1 MFEEGYYPDA
11 LDTGSPVN
19 CGAGIC
25 TIEGLIA
32 KKTIRRCIQI
42 IVILKEEIK

>member
-1 MFEEGYYPDA
+1 MLWTRD
-11 LDTGSPVN
+11 LLLT
-19 CGAGIC
+19 GAGIC